1 MIRYKIKVKGKVQG
15 VFYRSTAQA
24 KAKELGLSG
33 WVQNENDGSVLLEA
47 EGEVQKLEKLLEW
60 CRQGSGAAV
69 VNEVEY
75 EEIEP
80 KGIRDTGFEVRR

>member
-1 MIRYKIKVKGKVQG
+1 MIRYKINVKGKVQG
-15 VFYRSTAQA
+15 VFYRASTQA

-33 WVQNENDGSVLLEA
+33 WVKNHEDGSVLIEA
-47 EGEVQKLEKLLEW
+47 EGEDQKLQKLLEW
-60 CRQGSGAAV
+60 CRQGPGAAV

-80 KGIRDTGFEVRR
+80 HGITGFEIR